1 MICARVLPSPI
12 MRSMSRRIGTENPQ
26 VGILQLATVK
36 PQPHWQVKPSE
47 TSALVGVSDANV
59 SRETFFSSGER
70 KTNIATIRKTSDDAS
85 TSRARTL
92 VPSGGAEVGQFGC
105 AGGLAAESGCN
116 GGAFAHV
123 RPHHDDGADHHHQAS
138 RPEPED

>member
-12 MRSMSRRIGTENPQ
+12 KRSMSGRIGTENPQ
-26 VGILQLATVK
+26 GGMLQLATVK

-70 KTNIATIRKTSDDAS
+70 KTNIAAIRKTSDDAS
-85 TSRARTL
+85 ASRARTL
-92 VPSGGAEVGQFGC
+92 VASGGAEVGQFAR
-105 AGGLAAESGCN
+105 AGGLAAECSCDC
-116 GGAFAHV
+116 GAFAHV
-123 RPHHDDGADHHHQAS
+123 RPHHDDGTDNHHQAA
-138 RPEPED
+138 RP

>member
-12 MRSMSRRIGTENPQ
+12 MRSISRRIGTEKPQ
-26 VGILQLATVK
+26 VGMLQLATVN

-47 TSALVGVSDANV
+47 TSALVGVSPANV

-70 KTNIATIRKTSDDAS
+70 KTNIATIRKTTDDAN

-92 VPSGGAEVGQFGC
+92 VASGGAEVGQFAC
-105 AGGLAAESGCN
+105 AGR
-116 GGAFAHV
+116 FATE
-123 RPHHDDGADHHHQAS
+123 RSCD
-138 RPEPED
+138 

>member
-12 MRSMSRRIGTENPQ
+12 KRSMSRRIGTENPQ
-26 VGILQLATVK
+26 VGMLQLATVK

-70 KTNIATIRKTSDDAS
+70 KTNIAAIRKTSDDAS
-85 TSRARTL
+85 TSLARTL
-92 VPSGGAEVGQFGC
+92 VASGRADIGQFGR
-105 AGGLAAESGCN
+105 ASGLAAESGRDS
-116 GGAFAHV
+116 GALAHV
-123 RPHHDDGADHHHQAS
+123 RPHHDDRAEHHHQAP
-138 RPEPED
+138 RP

>member
-12 MRSMSRRIGTENPQ
+12 MRSMSRRIGTEKPQ
-26 VGILQLATVK
+26 VGMLQLATVN

-47 TSALVGVSDANV
+47 ISALVGVSDANV
-59 SRETFFSSGER
+59 SREAFFSSGER

-92 VPSGGAEVGQFGC
+92 VASGGAEVGQFACVG
-105 AGGLAAESGCN
+105 
-116 GGAFAHV
+116 
-123 RPHHDDGADHHHQAS
+123 
-138 RPEPED
+138 